1 MLKTK
6 LTSMMCSNCSWS
18 RLAILCSLSDSLSP
32 HELAV
37 IRWCFIVGHVLLAAI
52 FKRIMGGIILCNGFD
67 CKLFYGLFPV
77 CTCQLICLIILDA
90 FKKHPMAVW
99 LSLQAMLLSFAVM
112 N

>member
-1 MLKTK
+1 
-6 LTSMMCSNCSWS
+6 MMCSNCSWS

-90 FKKHPMAVW
+90 SYGCMAEPASDAFELCSNELKRSRLV
-99 LSLQAMLLSFAVM
+99 
-112 N
+112 